1 MLLSVDAVSDDWLL
15 ARLVVLVV
23 ILVHRQTVEN
33 VPETH
38 PDHSRDNRFF
48 CIWEATMLIVVRY
61 FLHRNGSFARAS
73 D

>member
-33 VPETH
+33 VSETH

-48 CIWEATMLIVVRY
+48 C
-61 FLHRNGSFARAS
+61 FLGR
-73 D
+73 